1 MSLAARGES
10 GAASPPPVPNGPW
23 DASMGMRHPARPC
36 MDRKKVP
43 GGCGPDRRS
52 PEQIASDPYDKNNPV
67 SLAARG
73 ESGAASPPK
82 RPSEDT
88 PPAVANGP
96 WDASMG
102 MRHPA
107 RPCMKTNSC
116 DPDKR
121 LPEYIA
127 RDPWCKNCPESVR
140 ERQVPGTYK
149 LRGRELLKKLKR
161 WCRQGVRWSHEIPEN
176 EWTCKGSQRYLQ

>member
-1 MSLAARGES
+1 
-10 GAASPPPVPNGPW
+10 
-23 DASMGMRHPARPC
+23 MGMRHPARPC
-36 MDRKKVP
+36 MNRRKVP

-67 SLAARG
+67 SVADRAALRAG
-73 ESGAASPPK
+73 LVPPSVK
-82 RPSEDT
+82 N
-88 PPAVANGP
+88 AK
-96 WDASMG
+96 WDPRMG